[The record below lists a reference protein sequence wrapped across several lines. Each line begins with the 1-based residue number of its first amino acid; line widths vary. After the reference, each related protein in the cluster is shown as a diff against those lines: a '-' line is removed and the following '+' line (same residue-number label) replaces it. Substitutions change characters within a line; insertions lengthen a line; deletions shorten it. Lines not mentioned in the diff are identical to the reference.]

1 MIRRPP
7 RSTRTD
13 TLFPYTTLFRS
24 AGDDPRQ
31 GYSDLLHLPAHREDE
46 PGRAAE
52 PHLAPHGARSA
63 SVDQPANRWRRLC
76 PTAERV
82 RAPVGD
88 ADHHEHQGRWRGN
101 HRRLRPPQRIAAR
114 AAKIG
119 SPHVLTSTTNSH

>member
-24 AGDDPRQ
+24 NRPQRQRAGDDPRQ

-63 SVDQPANRWRRLC
+63 SRS
-76 PTAERV
+76 E
-82 RAPVGD
+82 
-88 ADHHEHQGRWRGN
+88 EHTSELQS
-101 HRRLRPPQRIAAR
+101 LMRISYAVFCLKKKK
-114 AAKIG
+114 KIT
-119 SPHVLTSTTNSH
+119 TSKGYFCQCIKCKQN